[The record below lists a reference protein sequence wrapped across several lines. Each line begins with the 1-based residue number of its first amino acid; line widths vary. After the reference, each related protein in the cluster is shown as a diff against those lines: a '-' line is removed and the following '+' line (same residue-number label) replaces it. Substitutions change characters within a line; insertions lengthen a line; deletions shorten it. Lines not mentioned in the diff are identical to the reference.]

1 MLRFR
6 IIKLRVKIKYEKIQA
21 VQIDRLKVCI
31 IVKDIGNTKIPPL
44 KVFCVQDFFKCSG
57 KIYSSNE
64 ITLYSR

>member
-31 IVKDIGNTKIPPL
+31 IVKDIGNTRYFKGVL
-44 KVFCVQDFFKCSG
+44 CTRFF
-57 KIYSSNE
+57 
-64 ITLYSR
+64 